1 MTLRVMKKYSRSDLD
16 LSKWDKW
23 DVIDFI
29 GEIDF
34 TKWDSA
40 PLPKSRKINNI
51 NDVPL
56 VPLRKLIYG
65 RNFFCVMSA
74 LRQAK
79 YRRRRDAGLVTIS
92 LDVAAELLA
101 TAPLNPGRRP

>member
-1 MTLRVMKKYSRSDLD
+1 
-16 LSKWDKW
+16 
-23 DVIDFI
+23 
-29 GEIDF
+29 
-34 TKWDSA
+34 
-40 PLPKSRKINNI
+40 
-51 NDVPL
+51 
-56 VPLRKLIYG
+56 
-65 RNFFCVMSA
+65 MSA